1 LKGSKTTMMTQTE
14 LDTIAPK
21 MDTAARELAHS
32 NGYGTPDA
40 FARGYVLAVAEC
52 CGAAS
57 ADQCA
62 DGEEWEPT
70 GWLTGDRDAV
80 LDAMRLVGL
89 GERPGVDASPMWRD
103 AWALYCAPSPGAFD
117 VQGLA
122 RR

>member
-1 LKGSKTTMMTQTE
+1 MTQTD

-32 NGYGTPDA
+32 NGHDTPDA

-52 CGAAS
+52 CGALA

-62 DGEEWEPT
+62 DDEEWAPAD
-70 GWLTGDRDAV
+70 WLTGDLEALVDAC
-80 LDAMRLVGL
+80 DLVGL
-89 GERPGVDASPMWRD
+89 DLGGIARE
-103 AWALYCAPSPGAFD
+103 AWSLYVAPSPSAFT
-117 VQGLA
+117 VQNLG

>member
-1 LKGSKTTMMTQTE
+1 MKQTE

-21 MDTAARELAHS
+21 MFFAARELAHS
-32 NGYGTPDA
+32 NAHASGDGAPDA

-52 CGAAS
+52 CGALA

-62 DGEEWEPT
+62 DDEEWSPAE
-70 GWLTGDRDAV
+70 WLTGDSDAV

-89 GERPGVDASPMWRD
+89 DGAFGAGETSLWRD
-103 AWALYCAPSPGAFD
+103 AWELYVAPSPSAFD
-117 VQGLA
+117 LQNLA

>member
-1 LKGSKTTMMTQTE
+1 MTQTE

-32 NGYGTPDA
+32 IGYDTPDA

-52 CGAAS
+52 CGALA

-62 DGEEWEPT
+62 DGEEWAPAD
-70 GWLTGDRDAV
+70 WLTGDLETLVDAC
-80 LDAMRLVGL
+80 DLVGL
-89 GERPGVDASPMWRD
+89 DLGGVARE
-103 AWALYCAPSPGAFD
+103 AWALYIAPSPGAFD

>member
-1 LKGSKTTMMTQTE
+1 MMTQAE
-14 LDTIAPK
+14 LDMIAPN

-32 NGYGTPDA
+32 IGYDTPDA

-52 CGAAS
+52 CGALA

-62 DGEEWEPT
+62 EGEEWAPAD
-70 GWLTGDRDAV
+70 WLTGDWEALIDAC
-80 LDAMRLVGL
+80 DLVGL
-89 GERPGVDASPMWRD
+89 DLGGVARD
-103 AWALYCAPSPGAFD
+103 AWALYCAPSPGAYD

>member
-1 LKGSKTTMMTQTE
+1 MTQTE

-21 MDTAARELAHS
+21 MYAPARELAHS
-32 NGYGTPDA
+32 NAHASGDGAPDA

-52 CGAAS
+52 CGALA

-62 DGEEWEPT
+62 DDEAWEPAD
-70 GWLTGDRDAV
+70 WLTGDWEAIVDAC
-80 LDAMRLVGL
+80 DLVGL
-89 GERPGVDASPMWRD
+89 DAGGVARE
-103 AWALYCAPSPGAFD
+103 AWALYREPSLGAYD

>member
-1 LKGSKTTMMTQTE
+1 MTQTE

-32 NGYGTPDA
+32 NGYDTPDA
-40 FARGYVLAVAEC
+40 FARGYVLAVAET
-52 CGAAS
+52 CGALA

-62 DGEEWEPT
+62 DGEAWAPAD
-70 GWLTGDRDAV
+70 WLGGDIDAV
-80 LDAMRLVGL
+80 TEACDLVGL
-89 GERPGVDASPMWRD
+89 DLGSVARE
-103 AWALYCAPSPGAFD
+103 AWALYIAPSASAFD

>member
-1 LKGSKTTMMTQTE
+1 MTQTE
-14 LDTIAPK
+14 LDTIAPQ
-21 MDTAARELAHS
+21 MDRAARELAHAT
-32 NGYGTPDA
+32 GYDTPDA

-62 DGEEWEPT
+62 PGE
-70 GWLTGDRDAV
+70 
-80 LDAMRLVGL
+80 
-89 GERPGVDASPMWRD
+89 
-103 AWALYCAPSPGAFD
+103 AWALYETPRPGAFD

>member
-1 LKGSKTTMMTQTE
+1 MTQTE

-32 NGYGTPDA
+32 NAHAVGDGAPDA

-52 CGAAS
+52 CGALA

-62 DGEEWEPT
+62 DDEEWAPAE
-70 GWLTGDRDAV
+70 WLTGDSDAV

-89 GERPGVDASPMWRD
+89 DGAFGAGATPLWRD
-103 AWALYCAPSPGAFD
+103 AWELYVAPSPSAFD

>member
-1 LKGSKTTMMTQTE
+1 MTQTE

-32 NGYGTPDA
+32 NGYDTPDA
-40 FARGYVLAVAEC
+40 FAREYVLAVAEC
-52 CGAAS
+52 CGALA

-62 DGEEWEPT
+62 DGETWEPT

-89 GERPGVDASPMWRD
+89 GGSYGVGETALWAA
-103 AWALYCAPSPGAFD
+103 AWALYREPSLGAYD

>member
-1 LKGSKTTMMTQTE
+1 MTQTE

-32 NGYGTPDA
+32 NAHASGDGAPDA

-52 CGAAS
+52 CGALA

-62 DGEEWEPT
+62 DDEAWEPAD
-70 GWLTGDRDAV
+70 WLTGDWEAVADACE
-80 LDAMRLVGL
+80 LVGL
-89 GERPGVDASPMWRD
+89 DACDLARE
-103 AWALYCAPSPGAFD
+103 AWALYLAPSLGAFD

>member
-1 LKGSKTTMMTQTE
+1 MTQTE

-32 NGYGTPDA
+32 NAHAVGDGAPDA

-52 CGAAS
+52 CGALA

-62 DGEEWEPT
+62 DSEEWAPAD
-70 GWLTGDRDAV
+70 WLTGDIEALVDAC
-80 LDAMRLVGL
+80 DLVGL
-89 GERPGVDASPMWRD
+89 DLGGIARE
-103 AWALYCAPSPGAFD
+103 AWALYVAPSPSAFD

>member
-21 MDTAARELAHS
+21 MDRAARELAHS
-32 NGYGTPDA
+32 NGYDTPDA
-40 FARGYVLAVAEC
+40 FACGYVLAVAEC
-52 CGAAS
+52 CGALA

-62 DGEEWEPT
+62 DDEAWAPADWLIGDWEAVA
-70 GWLTGDRDAV
+70 DAC
-80 LDAMRLVGL
+80 DLVGL
-89 GERPGVDASPMWRD
+89 DAGGVVRE
-103 AWALYCAPSPGAFD
+103 AWALYREPSLGAYD

>member
-1 LKGSKTTMMTQTE
+1 MTTTE

-32 NGYGTPDA
+32 NGYDTPDA

-62 DGEEWEPT
+62 DGETWEPT

-103 AWALYCAPSPGAFD
+103 AWALYLAPSLGAYD

>member
-1 LKGSKTTMMTQTE
+1 MTTTE
-14 LDTIAPK
+14 IDTIAPQ
-21 MDTAARELAHS
+21 MDRAARELAHVT
-32 NGYGTPDA
+32 GADTPEA
-40 FARGYVLAVAEC
+40 FARAYVIAVAET
-52 CGAAS
+52 CGAAA

-62 DGEEWEPT
+62 DGEEWEPA
-70 GWLTGDRDAV
+70 GWLDGDRDAV

-103 AWALYCAPSPGAFD
+103 AWARYLAPSPGAFD

>member
-1 LKGSKTTMMTQTE
+1 MTQTE

-32 NGYGTPDA
+32 IGYDTPDA

-52 CGAAS
+52 CGALA

-62 DGEEWEPT
+62 DDEEWAPAD
-70 GWLTGDRDAV
+70 WLTGDIEALVEACD
-80 LDAMRLVGL
+80 LVGL
-89 GERPGVDASPMWRD
+89 DLGGVARE
-103 AWALYCAPSPGAFD
+103 AWALYVSPSPSAFD

>member
-1 LKGSKTTMMTQTE
+1 MMTQTE

-32 NGYGTPDA
+32 NGYDTPDE
-40 FARGYVLAVAEC
+40 FARGYVLAVAET
-52 CGAAS
+52 CGAAA

-62 DGEEWEPT
+62 DGEEWDPAD
-70 GWLTGDRDAV
+70 WLAGDWEAFADAC
-80 LDAMRLVGL
+80 DLVGL
-89 GERPGVDASPMWRD
+89 DAGDVARE
-103 AWALYCAPSPGAFD
+103 AWALYLAPSLGAFD

>member
-1 LKGSKTTMMTQTE
+1 MTQTE
-14 LDTIAPK
+14 LDTIALK
-21 MDTAARELAHS
+21 MDRGARELAHS
-32 NGYGTPDA
+32 IGYDTPDA

-89 GERPGVDASPMWRD
+89 GERPGVDARPLWRD
-103 AWALYCAPSPGAFD
+103 AWVLYCAPSPGAFD